1 MSDRLL
7 VESVEGRCLSPE
19 EQLTRCVANALQ
31 QSGYPPL
38 QYLDVKAHD
47 GHVYLSARVPTL
59 FLTRRTHGT
68 GSQSSDSLNADDAG
82 SLVTFV
88 PF

>member
-1 MSDRLL
+1 MSNASA
-7 VESVEGRCLSPE
+7 VECVDVCRLSPE
-19 EQLTRCVANALQ
+19 EQLTRCVANALKE
-31 QSGYPPL
+31 SGFPPL

-59 FLTRRTHGT
+59 FLARRGL
-68 GSQSSDSLNADDAG
+68 GVENKAAWQAEQDDS

-88 PF
+88 PY